1 MLELKRLTSVDALN
15 KLQEEARPLLSLRH
29 YNRAPRQEKYQ
40 ILICGGTGC
49 TSSGS
54 MNIRDA
60 LQAAIDSHGLKDRVS
75 IVVTGCHGFCELG
88 PLVIFY
94 PGGIFYV
101 RVQPEDA
108 DELIRTT
115 VLEGKTVERL
125 HYQGRTGKTPRH
137 SYRDMLFYNLQ
148 KRLVLRNCG
157 RIDPEN
163 IFEYIAN
170 GGYQGIAKALSMGR
184 EATLEEVFNSGL
196 RGRGGAGF
204 PTGLKWKFMA
214 SETAEPKY
222 MLCNAD
228 EGDPGAFMDRS
239 VLEGD
244 PNAVIEGMLI
254 GAWATGATEGYVYV
268 RAEYPLAIKRLGIA
282 LAEAEALG
290 LIGDNIL
297 GSNFSFHLKIKQGAG
312 AFVCGEETALMRSI
326 EGKRGM
332 PRVRPPFPAKRGLWE
347 KPTVLNNVETFANVA
362 RIITDGAAAFR
373 QDGTEKSP
381 GTKIFAVTGKVR
393 NTGLVEIPMGVSMR
407 HIIFDI
413 CAGIKNE
420 KKFKAVQIG
429 GPSGACLP
437 ASMLDNPVDYD
448 SLTAAGAMMGSGGLV
463 VVDEDTCMVDLARFF
478 LTFTQAESCGK
489 CTPCREGSKRML
501 EILERIC
508 GGEGRDGDIEELE
521 RLAHTMRTSSLCA
534 LGQTAPNPVLS
545 TLRFFRSEYEA
556 HIHDKKCPAGVCTK
570 LLQYRIDP
578 EKCKGCTL
586 CARNC
591 PVGAITGKVREPH
604 LINPNKCIK
613 CGTCMDKCKHGAIS
627 RV

>member
-1 MLELKRLTSVDALN
+1 MLELKRITSVDALN
-15 KLQEEARPLLSLRH
+15 KLKEEAASLVSLRH
-29 YNRAPRQEKYQ
+29 YERKDKEEKHQ

-49 TSSGS
+49 SSSGCGAVK
-54 MNIRDA
+54 DA
-60 LQAAIDSHGLKDRVS
+60 LQASIDAHGLQDKVD
-75 IVVTGCHGFCELG
+75 IVVTGCHGFCEVG

-94 PGGIFYV
+94 PGGLFYV
-101 RVQPEDA
+101 RVTPEDA
-108 DELIRTT
+108 EELIQTT
-115 VLEGKTVERL
+115 IIEGKTVERL
-125 HYQGRTGKTPRH
+125 HFHDENDAAPRP
-137 SYRDMLFYNLQ
+137 SYRDVLFYNLQ
-148 KRLVLRNCG
+148 KRVVLHNCG

-163 IFEYIAN
+163 IFEFIAS
-170 GGYQGIAKALSMGR
+170 GGYQGFAKALSMGR
-184 EATLEEVFNSGL
+184 QATLDEVLKSGI

-214 SETAEPKY
+214 SEPAEPKY

-239 VLEGD
+239 ILEGD

-282 LAEAEALG
+282 LAQAEALG

-297 GSNFSFHLKIKQGAG
+297 GTDFSFHLKIKQGAG

-332 PRVRPPFPAKRGLWE
+332 PRVRPPFPAKQGLWE
-347 KPTVLNNVETFANVA
+347 KPTVLNNVETLATIGY
-362 RIITDGAAAFR
+362 IIKVGAEEYR

-381 GTKIFAVTGKVR
+381 GTKIFAVTGKVN
-393 NTGLVEIPMGVSMR
+393 NTGLVEIPMGVPMR

-413 CAGIKNE
+413 CGGIKGG
-420 KKFKAVQIG
+420 KQFKAVQIG

-437 ASMLDNPVDYD
+437 ASLLDNPVDYD
-448 SLTAAGAMMGSGGLV
+448 SLSAAGAMMGSGGLV

-508 GGEGRDGDIEELE
+508 EGNGKPEDIPTLE

-556 HIHDKKCPAGVCTK
+556 HINEKRCPAGACTS
-570 LLQYRIDP
+570 LLQYKIDP
-578 EKCKGCTL
+578 TKCKGCTL

-591 PVGAITGKVREPH
+591 PVNAIIGKVKEAH
-604 LINPNKCIK
+604 LIDTNKCIK
-613 CGTCMDKCKHGAIS
+613 CGTCIDKCKFGAIS
-627 RV
+627 RG

>member
-1 MLELKRLTSVDALN
+1 MRELKKLTSVEELN
-15 KLQEEARPLLSLRH
+15 KLKEEASSLVSLRH
-29 YNRAPRQEKYQ
+29 YDRKENEEKHQ

-49 TSSGS
+49 SSSGCGAVK
-54 MNIRDA
+54 NA
-60 LQAAIDSHGLKDRVS
+60 LQASIDAHGLHDQVD
-75 IVVTGCHGFCELG
+75 IVVTGCHGFCEVG

-94 PGGIFYV
+94 PGGLFYV
-101 RVQPEDA
+101 RVTPEDCE
-108 DELIRTT
+108 ELIQTT
-115 VLEGKTVERL
+115 VIEGKAVERL
-125 HYQGRTGKTPRH
+125 QFKAEGQEPSLTYHDV
-137 SYRDMLFYNLQ
+137 SFYNLQ
-148 KRLVLRNCG
+148 KRIVLNNCG

-163 IFEYIAN
+163 IFEFIAR
-170 GGYQGIAKALSMGR
+170 GGYQGIAKAISMGR
-184 EATLEEVFNSGL
+184 QATLDEVLKSGI

-214 SETAEPKY
+214 SEPAEPKY

-239 VLEGD
+239 ILEGD

-282 LAEAEALG
+282 LAQAEALG

-297 GSNFSFHLKIKQGAG
+297 GSDFSFHLKIKQGAG

-332 PRVRPPFPAKRGLWE
+332 PRVRPPFPAKQGLWE
-347 KPTVLNNVETFANVA
+347 KPTVLNNVETLATIGYIINV
-362 RIITDGAAAFR
+362 GADEYR
-373 QDGTEKSP
+373 KDGTEKSP
-381 GTKIFAVTGKVR
+381 GTKIFAVTGKVN
-393 NTGLVEIPMGVSMR
+393 NTGLVEVPMGVTMR

-413 CAGIKNE
+413 CNGIKDG
-420 KKFKAVQIG
+420 KQFKAVQIG

-437 ASMLDNPVDYD
+437 ASLLDNVVDYD
-448 SLTAAGAMMGSGGLV
+448 SLSAAGAMMGSGGLV

-508 GGEGRDGDIEELE
+508 AGNGKDGDIETLE
-521 RLAHTMRTSSLCA
+521 RLAQTMRTSSLCA

-556 HIHDKKCPAGVCTK
+556 HINEKRCPAGACSS
-570 LLQYRIDP
+570 LMQYSIDP
-578 EKCKGCTL
+578 AKCKGCTA
-586 CARNC
+586 CARVC
-591 PVGAITGKVREPH
+591 PVGAISGKVKEAH
-604 LINPNKCIK
+604 VIDTAKCIK
-613 CGTCMDKCKHGAIS
+613 CGSCMEKCKFGAIS
-627 RV
+627 RS

>member
-15 KLQEEARPLLSLRH
+15 KLKEKAASLVSLRH
-29 YNRAPRQEKYQ
+29 YERKAKEEKHQ

-49 TSSGS
+49 TSSGCGAVK
-54 MNIRDA
+54 DA
-60 LQAAIDSHGLKDRVS
+60 LQASIDAHGLHDKVD
-75 IVVTGCHGFCELG
+75 IVVTGCHGFCEVG

-94 PGGIFYV
+94 PGGLFYV
-101 RVQPEDA
+101 RVTPEDA
-108 DELIRTT
+108 EELIQKT
-115 VLEGKTVERL
+115 VIEGKTVERL
-125 HYQGRTGKTPRH
+125 HFHDENDDAPRP
-137 SYRDMLFYNLQ
+137 SYRDVLFYNLQ
-148 KRLVLRNCG
+148 KRVVLHNCG

-163 IFEYIAN
+163 IFEFIAY
-170 GGYQGIAKALSMGR
+170 GGYQGFAKALSMGR
-184 EATLEEVFNSGL
+184 QATLDEVLKSGI

-214 SETAEPKY
+214 SEPAEPKY

-239 VLEGD
+239 ILEGD

-282 LAEAEALG
+282 LAQAEALG

-297 GSNFSFHLKIKQGAG
+297 GTDFSFHLKIKQGAG

-332 PRVRPPFPAKRGLWE
+332 PRVRPPFPAKQGLWE
-347 KPTVLNNVETFANVA
+347 KPTVLNNVETLATIGY
-362 RIITDGAAAFR
+362 IIKVGAEEYR

-381 GTKIFAVTGKVR
+381 GTKIFAVTGKVN
-393 NTGLVEIPMGVSMR
+393 NTGLVEIPMGVPMR

-413 CAGIKNE
+413 CGGIKGG
-420 KKFKAVQIG
+420 KQFKAVQIG

-437 ASMLDNPVDYD
+437 PSLLDNPVDYD
-448 SLTAAGAMMGSGGLV
+448 SLSAAGAMMGSGGLV

-508 GGEGRDGDIEELE
+508 EGNGKEDDIPTLE

-556 HIHDKKCPAGVCTK
+556 HINEKRCPAGACTS
-570 LLQYRIDP
+570 LLQYKIDAA
-578 EKCKGCTL
+578 KCKGCTL

-591 PVGAITGKVREPH
+591 PVNAIIGKVKEAH
-604 LINPNKCIK
+604 LIDTNKCIK
-613 CGTCMDKCKHGAIS
+613 CGTCIDKCKFGAIS
-627 RV
+627 RG

>member
-15 KLQEEARPLLSLRH
+15 KLKEKAASLVSLRH
-29 YNRAPRQEKYQ
+29 YERKAKEEKHQ

-49 TSSGS
+49 TSSGCGAVK
-54 MNIRDA
+54 DA
-60 LQAAIDSHGLKDRVS
+60 LQASIDAHGLHDKVD
-75 IVVTGCHGFCELG
+75 IVVTGCHGFCEVG

-94 PGGIFYV
+94 PGGLFYV
-101 RVQPEDA
+101 RVTPEDA
-108 DELIRTT
+108 EELIQKT
-115 VLEGKTVERL
+115 VIEGKTVERL
-125 HYQGRTGKTPRH
+125 HFHDENDDAPRP
-137 SYRDMLFYNLQ
+137 SYRDVLFYNLQ
-148 KRLVLRNCG
+148 KRVVLHNCG

-163 IFEYIAN
+163 IFEFIAY
-170 GGYQGIAKALSMGR
+170 GGYQGFAKALSMGR
-184 EATLEEVFNSGL
+184 QATLDEVLKSGI

-214 SETAEPKY
+214 SEPAEPKY

-228 EGDPGAFMDRS
+228 
-239 VLEGD
+239 EGD

-282 LAEAEALG
+282 LAQAEALG

-297 GSNFSFHLKIKQGAG
+297 GTDFSFHLKIKQGAG

-332 PRVRPPFPAKRGLWE
+332 PRVRPPFPAKQGLWE
-347 KPTVLNNVETFANVA
+347 KPTVLNNVETLATIGY
-362 RIITDGAAAFR
+362 IIKVGAEEYR

-381 GTKIFAVTGKVR
+381 GTKIFAVTGKVN
-393 NTGLVEIPMGVSMR
+393 NTGLVEIPMGVPMR

-413 CAGIKNE
+413 CGGIKGG
-420 KKFKAVQIG
+420 KQFKAVQIG

-437 ASMLDNPVDYD
+437 PSLLDNPVDYD
-448 SLTAAGAMMGSGGLV
+448 SLSAAGAMMGSGGLV

-508 GGEGRDGDIEELE
+508 EGNGKEDDIPTLE

-556 HIHDKKCPAGVCTK
+556 HINEKRCPAGACTS
-570 LLQYRIDP
+570 LLQYKIDAA
-578 EKCKGCTL
+578 KCKGCTL

-591 PVGAITGKVREPH
+591 PVNAIIGKVKEAH
-604 LINPNKCIK
+604 LIDTNKCIK
-613 CGTCMDKCKHGAIS
+613 CGTCIDKCKFGAIS
-627 RV
+627 RG

>member
-1 MLELKRLTSVDALN
+1 MRELKKLTSVEELN
-15 KLQEEARPLLSLRH
+15 KLKEEASSLVSLRH
-29 YNRAPRQEKYQ
+29 YDRKENEEKHQ

-49 TSSGS
+49 SSSGCGAVK
-54 MNIRDA
+54 NA
-60 LQAAIDSHGLKDRVS
+60 LQASIDAHGLHDKVD
-75 IVVTGCHGFCELG
+75 IVVTGCHGFCEVG

-94 PGGIFYV
+94 PGGLFYV
-101 RVQPEDA
+101 RVTPEDCE
-108 DELIRTT
+108 ELIQTT
-115 VLEGKTVERL
+115 VIEGKAVERL
-125 HYQGRTGKTPRH
+125 QFKAEGQESSLTYHDV
-137 SYRDMLFYNLQ
+137 SFYNLQ
-148 KRLVLRNCG
+148 KRIVLNNCG

-163 IFEYIAN
+163 IFEFIAR
-170 GGYQGIAKALSMGR
+170 GGYQGIAKAISMGR
-184 EATLEEVFNSGL
+184 QATLDEVLKSGI

-214 SETAEPKY
+214 SEPAEPKY

-239 VLEGD
+239 ILEGD

-282 LAEAEALG
+282 LAQAEALG

-297 GSNFSFHLKIKQGAG
+297 GSDFSFHLKIKQGAG

-332 PRVRPPFPAKRGLWE
+332 PRVCPPFPAKQGLWE
-347 KPTVLNNVETFANVA
+347 KPTVLNNVETLATIGYIINV
-362 RIITDGAAAFR
+362 GADEYR
-373 QDGTEKSP
+373 KDGTEKSP
-381 GTKIFAVTGKVR
+381 GTKIFAVTGKVN
-393 NTGLVEIPMGVSMR
+393 NTGLVEVPMGVTMR

-413 CAGIKNE
+413 CNGIKDG
-420 KKFKAVQIG
+420 KQFKAVQIG

-437 ASMLDNPVDYD
+437 ASLLDNVVDYD
-448 SLTAAGAMMGSGGLV
+448 SLSAAGAMMGSGGLV

-508 GGEGRDGDIEELE
+508 AGNGKDGDIETLE
-521 RLAHTMRTSSLCA
+521 RLAQTMRTSSLCA

-556 HIHDKKCPAGVCTK
+556 HINEKRCPAGACSS
-570 LLQYRIDP
+570 LMQYSIDP
-578 EKCKGCTL
+578 AKCKGCTA
-586 CARNC
+586 CARVC
-591 PVGAITGKVREPH
+591 PVGAISGKVKEAH
-604 LINPNKCIK
+604 VIDTAKCIK
-613 CGTCMDKCKHGAIS
+613 CGSCMEKCKFGAIS
-627 RV
+627 RS

>member
-1 MLELKRLTSVDALN
+1 MRELKKLTSVEELN
-15 KLQEEARPLLSLRH
+15 KLKEEASSLVSLRH
-29 YNRAPRQEKYQ
+29 YDRKENEEKHQ

-49 TSSGS
+49 SSSGCGAVK
-54 MNIRDA
+54 NA
-60 LQAAIDSHGLKDRVS
+60 LQASIDAHGLHDKVD
-75 IVVTGCHGFCELG
+75 IVVTGCHGFCEVG

-94 PGGIFYV
+94 PGGLFYV
-101 RVQPEDA
+101 RVTPEDCE
-108 DELIRTT
+108 ELIQTT
-115 VLEGKTVERL
+115 VIEGKAVERL
-125 HYQGRTGKTPRH
+125 QFKAEGQEPSLTYHDV
-137 SYRDMLFYNLQ
+137 SFYNLQ
-148 KRLVLRNCG
+148 KRIVLNNCG

-163 IFEYIAN
+163 IFEFIAR
-170 GGYQGIAKALSMGR
+170 GGYQGIAKAISMGR
-184 EATLEEVFNSGL
+184 QATLDEVLKSGI

-214 SETAEPKY
+214 SEPAEPKY

-239 VLEGD
+239 ILEGD

-282 LAEAEALG
+282 LAQAEALG

-297 GSNFSFHLKIKQGAG
+297 GSDFSFHLKIKQGAG

-332 PRVRPPFPAKRGLWE
+332 PRVCPPFPAKQGLWE
-347 KPTVLNNVETFANVA
+347 KPTVLNNVETLATIGYIINV
-362 RIITDGAAAFR
+362 GADEYR
-373 QDGTEKSP
+373 KDGTEKSP
-381 GTKIFAVTGKVR
+381 GTKIFAVTGKVN
-393 NTGLVEIPMGVSMR
+393 NTGLVEVPMGVTMR

-413 CAGIKNE
+413 CNGIKDG
-420 KKFKAVQIG
+420 KQFKAVQIG

-437 ASMLDNPVDYD
+437 ASLLDNVVDYD
-448 SLTAAGAMMGSGGLV
+448 SLSAAGAMMGSGGLV

-508 GGEGRDGDIEELE
+508 AGNGKDGDIETLE
-521 RLAHTMRTSSLCA
+521 RLAQTMRTSSLCA

-556 HIHDKKCPAGVCTK
+556 HINEKRCPAGACSS
-570 LLQYRIDP
+570 LMQYSIDP
-578 EKCKGCTL
+578 AKCKGCTA
-586 CARNC
+586 CARVC
-591 PVGAITGKVREPH
+591 PVGAISGKVKEAH
-604 LINPNKCIK
+604 VIDTAKCIK
-613 CGTCMDKCKHGAIS
+613 CGSCMEKCKFGAIS
-627 RV
+627 RS

>member
-1 MLELKRLTSVDALN
+1 MLELKRLNSIDDLA
-15 KLQEEARPLLSLRH
+15 KLQEEARPLLNLRH
-29 YNRAPRQEKYQ
+29 YERGDKEEKYQ

-49 TSSGS
+49 SSSGS
-54 MNIRDA
+54 MNVRDA
-60 LQAAIDSHGLKDRVS
+60 LQKAIDDNNLHDRVN

-101 RVQPEDA
+101 RVKPEDA
-108 DELIRTT
+108 DELIKTT

-148 KRLVLRNCG
+148 KRVVLHNCG

-170 GGYQGIAKALSMGR
+170 GGYQGIAKALTMGR
-184 EATLEEVFNSGL
+184 EATLEEVYNSGL

-214 SETAEPKY
+214 AETAEPKY

-244 PNAVIEGMLI
+244 PNSVIEGMLI
-254 GAWATGATEGYVYV
+254 GAWATGASEGYVYV

-297 GSNFSFHLKIKQGAG
+297 GSGFNFHLKIKQGAG

-332 PRVRPPFPAKRGLWE
+332 PRVRPPFPAKQGLWE
-347 KPTVLNNVETFANVA
+347 KPTVLNNVETFANIA
-362 RIITDGAAAFR
+362 RIILKGADTFR

-393 NTGLVEIPMGVSMR
+393 NTGLVEVPMGVSMR

-413 CAGIKNE
+413 CAGIKGD
-420 KKFKAVQIG
+420 KAFKAVQIG

-508 GGEGRDGDIEELE
+508 NGEGRDGDIEELE

-556 HIHDKKCPAGVCTK
+556 HIHDKKCPAGTCTN
-570 LLQYRIDP
+570 LLQYKIDP

>member
-1 MLELKRLTSVDALN
+1 MLELKRLTSIAALT
-15 KLQEEARPLLSLRH
+15 KLQAKAKDLVSLRH
-29 YNRAPRQEKYQ
+29 YDRKPNEEKHQ

-49 TSSGS
+49 HSSGCGAVK
-54 MNIRDA
+54 DA
-60 LQAAIDSHGLKDRVS
+60 LHASIDAHGLHDKVN
-75 IVVTGCHGFCELG
+75 IVVTGCHGFCEVG
-88 PLVIFY
+88 PLVICY
-94 PGGIFYV
+94 PGGLFYV
-101 RVQPEDA
+101 RVKPEDA
-108 DELIRTT
+108 EEIIVSTI
-115 VLEGKTVERL
+115 VEGKAVERL
-125 HYQGRTGKTPRH
+125 HFKDEHDNAPRP
-137 SYRDMLFYNLQ
+137 SYRDVLFYNLQ
-148 KRLVLRNCG
+148 KRVVLHNCG

-163 IFEYIAN
+163 IFEFIAN
-170 GGYQGIAKALSMGR
+170 GGYQGFAKALGMGR
-184 EATLEEVFNSGL
+184 QATLDEVLKSGL

-204 PTGLKWKFMA
+204 PTGMKWKFMA
-214 SETAEPKY
+214 SEPAEPKY

-239 VLEGD
+239 ILEGD

-282 LAEAEALG
+282 LAQAEALG

-297 GSNFSFHLKIKQGAG
+297 GTDFSFHLKIKQGAG

-332 PRVRPPFPAKRGLWE
+332 PRVRPPFPAKQGLWE
-347 KPTVLNNVETFANVA
+347 KPTVLNNVETLATIGH
-362 RIITDGAAAFR
+362 IITVGADEYR

-381 GTKIFAVTGKVR
+381 GTKIFAVTGKVN

-413 CAGIKNE
+413 CGGIKDH

-437 ASMLDNPVDYD
+437 ASLLDNPVDYD

-463 VVDEDTCMVDLARFF
+463 VVDQDTCMVDLARFF

-508 GGEGRDGDIEELE
+508 DGNGRNGDIEELE
-521 RLAHTMRTSSLCA
+521 RLAKTMRTSSLCA

-556 HIHDKKCPAGVCTK
+556 HIVDKHCPAGACTS
-570 LLQYRIDP
+570 LLQYKIDAT
-578 EKCKGCTL
+578 KCKGCTL

-591 PVGAITGKVREPH
+591 PVNAIIGKVKEAH
-604 LINPNKCIK
+604 LIDTNKCIK
-613 CGTCMDKCKHGAIS
+613 CGTCIDKCKFGAIS
-627 RV
+627 RG

>member
-1 MLELKRLTSVDALN
+1 MLELKRITSVDALN
-15 KLQEEARPLLSLRH
+15 KLKKEAASLVSLRH
-29 YNRAPRQEKYQ
+29 YERKDKEEKHQ

-49 TSSGS
+49 SSSGCGAVK
-54 MNIRDA
+54 DA
-60 LQAAIDSHGLKDRVS
+60 LQASIDAHGLQDKVN
-75 IVVTGCHGFCELG
+75 IVVTGCHGFCEVG

-94 PGGIFYV
+94 PGGLFYV
-101 RVQPEDA
+101 RVTPEDA
-108 DELIRTT
+108 EELIQTT
-115 VLEGKTVERL
+115 IIEGKTVERL
-125 HYQGRTGKTPRH
+125 HFHDENDAAPRP
-137 SYRDMLFYNLQ
+137 SYRDVLFYNLQ
-148 KRLVLRNCG
+148 KRVVLHNCG

-163 IFEYIAN
+163 IFEFIAS
-170 GGYQGIAKALSMGR
+170 GGYQGFAKALSMGR
-184 EATLEEVFNSGL
+184 QATLDEVLKSGI

-214 SETAEPKY
+214 SEPAEPKY

-239 VLEGD
+239 ILEGD

-282 LAEAEALG
+282 LAQAEALG

-297 GSNFSFHLKIKQGAG
+297 GTDFSFHLKIKQGAG

-332 PRVRPPFPAKRGLWE
+332 PRVRPPFPAKQGLWE
-347 KPTVLNNVETFANVA
+347 KPTVLNNVETLATIGY
-362 RIITDGAAAFR
+362 IIKVGAEEYR

-381 GTKIFAVTGKVR
+381 GTKIFAVTGKVN
-393 NTGLVEIPMGVSMR
+393 NTGLVEIPMGVPMR

-413 CAGIKNE
+413 CGGIKGG
-420 KKFKAVQIG
+420 KQFKAVQIG

-437 ASMLDNPVDYD
+437 ASLLDNPVDYD
-448 SLTAAGAMMGSGGLV
+448 SLSAAGAMMGSGGLV

-508 GGEGRDGDIEELE
+508 EGNGKPEDIPTLE

-556 HIHDKKCPAGVCTK
+556 HINEKRCPAGACTS
-570 LLQYRIDP
+570 LLQYKIDP
-578 EKCKGCTL
+578 TKCKGCTL

-591 PVGAITGKVREPH
+591 PVNAIIGKVKEAH
-604 LINPNKCIK
+604 LIDTNKCIK
-613 CGTCMDKCKHGAIS
+613 CGTCIDKCKFGAIS
-627 RV
+627 RG

>member
-1 MLELKRLTSVDALN
+1 MTKFTISDLEKLRINAAATLTLRESSNTLTSGICCS
-15 KLQEEARPLLSLRH
+15 LSTGT
-29 YNRAPRQEKYQ
+29 PKMQ
-40 ILICGGTGC
+40 ILVCGGTGC
-49 TSSGS
+49 KASASHTIADNLKS
-54 MNIRDA
+54 
-60 LQAAIDSHGLKDRVS
+60 AIERENAGDRVEV
-75 IVVTGCHGFCELG
+75 ITTGCFGFCEKG
-88 PLVIFY
+88 PVVKII
-94 PGGIFYV
+94 PDNTFYV
-101 RVQPEDA
+101 HVKPEDA
-108 DELIRTT
+108 DELIKTT

-148 KRLVLRNCG
+148 KRLVLHNCG

-170 GGYQGIAKALSMGR
+170 GGYQGIAKALTMGR
-184 EATLEEVFNSGL
+184 EATLEEVYNSGL

-214 SETAEPKY
+214 SEQAEPKY

-297 GSNFSFHLKIKQGAG
+297 GSGFNFHLKIKQGAG

-332 PRVRPPFPAKRGLWE
+332 PRVRPPFPAKQGLWE
-347 KPTVLNNVETFANVA
+347 KPTVLNNVETFANIA
-362 RIITDGAAAFR
+362 RIILKGAEAFR
-373 QDGTEKSP
+373 QDGTEKSS

-393 NTGLVEIPMGVSMR
+393 NTGLVEVPMGVSMR

-413 CAGIKNE
+413 CAGIKGD
-420 KKFKAVQIG
+420 KAFKAVQIG

-437 ASMLDNPVDYD
+437 ASMLD
-448 SLTAAGAMMGSGGLV
+448 
-463 VVDEDTCMVDLARFF
+463 
-478 LTFTQAESCGK
+478 
-489 CTPCREGSKRML
+489 
-501 EILERIC
+501 
-508 GGEGRDGDIEELE
+508 
-521 RLAHTMRTSSLCA
+521 
-534 LGQTAPNPVLS
+534 
-545 TLRFFRSEYEA
+545 
-556 HIHDKKCPAGVCTK
+556 
-570 LLQYRIDP
+570 
-578 EKCKGCTL
+578 
-586 CARNC
+586 
-591 PVGAITGKVREPH
+591 
-604 LINPNKCIK
+604 
-613 CGTCMDKCKHGAIS
+613 KH
-627 RV
+627 V

>member
-1 MLELKRLTSVDALN
+1 MLELKRITSVDALN
-15 KLQEEARPLLSLRH
+15 KLKKEAASLVSLRH
-29 YNRAPRQEKYQ
+29 YERKDKEEKHQ

-49 TSSGS
+49 SSSGCGAVK
-54 MNIRDA
+54 DA
-60 LQAAIDSHGLKDRVS
+60 LQASIDAHGLQDKVN
-75 IVVTGCHGFCELG
+75 IVVTGCHGFCEVG

-94 PGGIFYV
+94 PGGLFYV
-101 RVQPEDA
+101 RVTPEDA
-108 DELIRTT
+108 EELIQTT
-115 VLEGKTVERL
+115 IIEGKTVERL
-125 HYQGRTGKTPRH
+125 HFHDENDAAPRP
-137 SYRDMLFYNLQ
+137 SYRDVLFYNLQ
-148 KRLVLRNCG
+148 KRVVLHNCG

-163 IFEYIAN
+163 IFEFIAS
-170 GGYQGIAKALSMGR
+170 GGYQGFAKALSMGR
-184 EATLEEVFNSGL
+184 QATLDEVLKSGI

-214 SETAEPKY
+214 SEPAEPKY

-239 VLEGD
+239 ILEGD

-254 GAWATGATEGYVYV
+254 GAGATGATEGYVYV

-282 LAEAEALG
+282 LAQAEALG

-297 GSNFSFHLKIKQGAG
+297 GTDFSFHLKIKQGAG

-332 PRVRPPFPAKRGLWE
+332 PRVRPPFPAKQGLWE
-347 KPTVLNNVETFANVA
+347 KPTVLNNVETLATIGY
-362 RIITDGAAAFR
+362 IIKVGAEEYR

-381 GTKIFAVTGKVR
+381 GTKIFAVTGKVN
-393 NTGLVEIPMGVSMR
+393 NTGLVEIPMGVPMR

-413 CAGIKNE
+413 CGGIKGG
-420 KKFKAVQIG
+420 KQFKAVQIG

-437 ASMLDNPVDYD
+437 ASLLDNPVDYD
-448 SLTAAGAMMGSGGLV
+448 SLSAAGAMMGSGGLV

-508 GGEGRDGDIEELE
+508 EGNGKPEDIPTLE

-556 HIHDKKCPAGVCTK
+556 HINEKRCPAGACTS
-570 LLQYRIDP
+570 LLQYKIDP
-578 EKCKGCTL
+578 TKCKGCTL

-591 PVGAITGKVREPH
+591 PVNAIIGKVKEAH
-604 LINPNKCIK
+604 LIDTNKCIK
-613 CGTCMDKCKHGAIS
+613 CGTCIDKCKFGAIS
-627 RV
+627 RG

>member
-1 MLELKRLTSVDALN
+1 MLELKRITSVDALN
-15 KLQEEARPLLSLRH
+15 KLKEEAASLVSLRH
-29 YNRAPRQEKYQ
+29 YERKAKEEKHQ

-49 TSSGS
+49 SSSGCGAVK
-54 MNIRDA
+54 DA
-60 LQAAIDSHGLKDRVS
+60 LQASIDAHDLHDRVD
-75 IVVTGCHGFCELG
+75 IVVTGCHGFCEVG

-94 PGGIFYV
+94 PGGLFYV
-101 RVQPEDA
+101 RVTPEDA
-108 DELIRTT
+108 EELIQTT
-115 VLEGKTVERL
+115 IIEGKTVERL
-125 HYQGRTGKTPRH
+125 HFHDENDAAPRP
-137 SYRDMLFYNLQ
+137 SYRDVLFYNLQ
-148 KRLVLRNCG
+148 KRVVLHNCG

-163 IFEYIAN
+163 IFEFIAS
-170 GGYQGIAKALSMGR
+170 GGYQGFAKALSMGCQ
-184 EATLEEVFNSGL
+184 ATLDEVLKSGI

-214 SETAEPKY
+214 SEPAEPKY

-239 VLEGD
+239 ILEGD

-282 LAEAEALG
+282 LAQAEALG

-297 GSNFSFHLKIKQGAG
+297 GTDFSFHLKIKQGAG

-332 PRVRPPFPAKRGLWE
+332 PRVRPPFPAKQGLWE
-347 KPTVLNNVETFANVA
+347 KPTVLNNVETLATIGH
-362 RIITDGAAAFR
+362 IIKVGAEEYR

-381 GTKIFAVTGKVR
+381 GTKIFAVTGKVN
-393 NTGLVEIPMGVSMR
+393 NTGLVEIPMGVPMR

-413 CAGIKNE
+413 CGGIKGG
-420 KKFKAVQIG
+420 KQFKAVQIG

-437 ASMLDNPVDYD
+437 ASLLDNPVDYD
-448 SLTAAGAMMGSGGLV
+448 SLSAAGAMMGSGGLV

-508 GGEGRDGDIEELE
+508 EGNGKPEDIPTLE

-556 HIHDKKCPAGVCTK
+556 HINEKRCPAGACTS
-570 LLQYRIDP
+570 LLQYKIDP
-578 EKCKGCTL
+578 AKCKGCTL

-591 PVGAITGKVREPH
+591 PVNAIIGKVKEAH
-604 LINPNKCIK
+604 LIDTNKCIK
-613 CGTCMDKCKHGAIS
+613 CGTCIDKCKFGAIS
-627 RV
+627 RG

>member
-1 MLELKRLTSVDALN
+1 MFELKRLTSVEELN
-15 KLQEEARPLLSLRH
+15 KLKEEAASLVSLRH
-29 YNRAPRQEKYQ
+29 YDRKENEEKYQ

-49 TSSGS
+49 SSSGCGAVK
-54 MNIRDA
+54 NA
-60 LQAAIDSHGLKDRVS
+60 LQTSIDAHGLHDKVD
-75 IVVTGCHGFCELG
+75 IVVTGCHGFCEVG

-94 PGGIFYV
+94 PGGLFYV
-101 RVQPEDA
+101 RVTPEDCE
-108 DELIRTT
+108 ELIQST
-115 VLEGKTVERL
+115 VIEGKPVERL
-125 HYQGRTGKTPRH
+125 QFKAEGQEPSLTYHDV
-137 SYRDMLFYNLQ
+137 SFYNLQ
-148 KRLVLRNCG
+148 KRIVLNNCG

-163 IFEYIAN
+163 IFEFIAR
-170 GGYQGIAKALSMGR
+170 GGYQGIAKAISMGR
-184 EATLEEVFNSGL
+184 QATLDEVLKSGI

-214 SETAEPKY
+214 SEPAEPKY

-239 VLEGD
+239 ILEGD

-282 LAEAEALG
+282 LAQAEALG

-297 GSNFSFHLKIKQGAG
+297 GSDFSFHLKIKQGAG

-332 PRVRPPFPAKRGLWE
+332 PRVRPPFPAKQGLWE
-347 KPTVLNNVETFANVA
+347 KPTVLNNVETLATIGYIINV
-362 RIITDGAAAFR
+362 GADTYR

-381 GTKIFAVTGKVR
+381 GTKIFAVTGKVN
-393 NTGLVEIPMGVSMR
+393 NTGLVEVPMGVTMR

-413 CAGIKNE
+413 CNGIKDG
-420 KKFKAVQIG
+420 KQFKAVQIG

-437 ASMLDNPVDYD
+437 ASLLDNIVDYD
-448 SLTAAGAMMGSGGLV
+448 SLSAAGAMMGSGGLV

-508 GGEGRDGDIEELE
+508 AGNGKEGDIETLE
-521 RLAHTMRTSSLCA
+521 RLAQTMRTSSLCA

-556 HIHDKKCPAGVCTK
+556 HIYEKKCPAGACSS
-570 LLQYRIDP
+570 LMQYSIDP
-578 EKCKGCTL
+578 AKCKGCTA
-586 CARNC
+586 CARVC
-591 PVGAITGKVREPH
+591 PVGAISGKVKEPH
-604 LINPNKCIK
+604 VIDTAKCIK
-613 CGTCMDKCKHGAIS
+613 CGSCMEKCKFGAIS
-627 RV
+627 RS

>member
-1 MLELKRLTSVDALN
+1 MFELKRLTSVDELN
-15 KLQEEARPLLSLRH
+15 KLKEEAASLVSLRH
-29 YNRAPRQEKYQ
+29 YDRSVASEKNQ

-49 TSSGS
+49 TSSGCGAVK
-54 MNIRDA
+54 DA
-60 LQAAIDSHGLKDRVS
+60 LQASIDAHGLHDKVD
-75 IVVTGCHGFCELG
+75 IVVTGCHGFCEVG

-94 PGGIFYV
+94 PGGLFYV
-101 RVQPEDA
+101 RVTPEDA
-108 DELIRTT
+108 EELITST
-115 VLEGKTVERL
+115 IIEGKAVERL
-125 HYQGRTGKTPRH
+125 QFKAEGQAPSLTYHDVQ
-137 SYRDMLFYNLQ
+137 FYGLQ
-148 KRLVLRNCG
+148 KRVVLNNCG

-163 IFEYIAN
+163 IFEFIAK

-184 EATLEEVFNSGL
+184 EATLDEVLKSGI

-214 SETAEPKY
+214 SEPAEPKY

-239 VLEGD
+239 ILEGD

-268 RAEYPLAIKRLGIA
+268 RAEYPLAIKRLGVA
-282 LAEAEALG
+282 LAQAEALG

-297 GSNFSFHLKIKQGAG
+297 GTDFCFHLKIKQGAG

-332 PRVRPPFPAKRGLWE
+332 PRVRPPFPAKQGLWE
-347 KPTVLNNVETFANVA
+347 KPTVLNNVETLATIGYILNV
-362 RIITDGAAAFR
+362 GAEEYR
-373 QDGTEKSP
+373 KDGTEKSP
-381 GTKIFAVTGKVR
+381 GTKIFAVTGKVN
-393 NTGLVEIPMGVSMR
+393 NTGLVEVPMGVSMR

-413 CAGIKNE
+413 CNGIKDG
-420 KKFKAVQIG
+420 KQFKAVQIG

-437 ASMLDNPVDYD
+437 AELLDNAVDYD

-508 GGEGRDGDIEELE
+508 AGNGKDGDIETLE
-521 RLAHTMRTSSLCA
+521 RLAQTMRTSSLCA

-556 HIHDKKCPAGVCTK
+556 HINEKRCPAGACTS
-570 LLQYRIDP
+570 LLQYSIDP
-578 EKCKGCTL
+578 AKCKGCTA
-586 CARNC
+586 CARAC
-591 PVGAITGKVREPH
+591 PVGAISGKVKEAH
-604 LINPNKCIK
+604 VIDTTKCIK
-613 CGTCMDKCKHGAIS
+613 CGTCMDKCKFGAIS
-627 RV
+627 RG